1 MNPRSARLIPLAMGI
16 GILWLAIRGIYQGLE
31 FRQNLLKLD
40 RQFTDQG
47 NTKLVEAYDSIHT
60 ELLASL
66 SNASLALILIGVA
79 MTFIGIKALA
89 HKE

>member
-1 MNPRSARLIPLAMGI
+1 MGI
-16 GILWLAIRGIYQGLE
+16 GILWLAIRGIYQGME

-79 MTFIGIKALA
+79 MTFIGIKVLA